1 MTCSSQTG
9 SAKPK
14 HSVLAVSTV
23 VLFAPMLIL
32 VALMPASSLPA
43 YGSQST
49 STHISSLPSN
59 MLLAKSATTPT
70 AAAAASSSWGTP
82 TPVDPNGGVITSV
95 SCPASNFCMA
105 VDSDGNAMLWNGST
119 WSVPELVDSSGAH
132 LYSVSCPSAS
142 FCMAAGSGGYGV
154 GYIDGQ
160 WTKPQVI
167 DPSGGGFGITSVA
180 CVSQAF
186 CMAVDGSGNALSWD
200 GSTWLAPLSIDPGS
214 GGMSVSCPS
223 SSFCIAVDDNGRVVQ
238 YVAGAWGRPQDILP
252 GEILSDISCASPSF
266 CLATS
271 YFGDALVFDGISWS
285 SPVSMDSAGYD
296 LSVSCPTSYY
306 CVAVDGSGNAIVYN
320 GVSWSTPSSVDTSGF
335 SSVSCGSAESCV
347 GVDTGGNA
355 LYYQAAPPPVL
366 EMVSPSSGTVSGGT
380 SVTITGSGFSSV
392 KDVRFGSVAAASF
405 KVISPTTI
413 SAVSPPAPS
422 PSMVSITVS
431 NENAT
436 SAPEATCGDSFTYGT
451 SFPTQPES
459 GYVALSPSRIAD
471 TRPSSGKPYA
481 GDTLGACSTLDIRT
495 TGAGDI
501 PASGVAAVMLNI
513 TVADPSAPGYLS
525 VYPAGSVRALSSN
538 LNFTPG
544 RNVANLVEVPVNPS
558 TGQVAIYNGSD
569 GAIDVVV
576 DAEGYVPSSSSGY
589 LYDPVSPVR
598 VCDTRPGNPSGLSG
612 GEAQCNAY
620 TPGVAKSFNVNIGG
634 VGGIPADAT
643 AAILNVTAANP
654 VSPGY
659 LSVYP
664 AGSTVP
670 DTSNVNFTSG
680 TTVANMAIVP
690 LSGTGAVSIYTSAAT
705 NVIVDV
711 EGYFTTSTGSKNET
725 VSPLRIADTRPG
737 SGEPYAGRTL
747 GSGSTLTIAVAG
759 VAGVPDTAT
768 AVVLNVTVTGT
779 TAPGYL
785 TVYPAGVPRPIA
797 SNLNWESGTTLAN
810 MVVVKIGTSGAVD
823 LYNYSGSTDVVVDVE
838 GWYG

>member
-1 MTCSSQTG
+1 MLRISYWASQAQPTRG
-9 SAKPK
+9 IWLGFVIAL
-14 HSVLAVSTV
+14 VTLLVYAV
-23 VLFAPMLIL
+23 APG
-32 VALMPASSLPA
+32 PHP
-43 YGSQST
+43 G
-49 STHISSLPSN
+49 SLPSDIH
-59 MLLAKSATTPT
+59 LSPT
-70 AAAAASSSWGTP
+70 SNPISPTWSSP
-82 TPVDPNGGVITSV
+82 QQVDPHGGGITSV
-95 SCPASNFCMA
+95 SCPSPSFCMAADIIGDTLYFQGYNWTTPEQVDPGAGISSVSCPSPSFCMA
-105 VDSDGNAMLWNGST
+105 VDNAGNALEWNGSA
-119 WSVPELVDSSGAH
+119 WSKPSQIVNGA
-132 LYSVSCPSAS
+132 
-142 FCMAAGSGGYGV
+142 
-154 GYIDGQ
+154 
-160 WTKPQVI
+160 
-167 DPSGGGFGITSVA
+167 
-180 CVSQAF
+180 
-186 CMAVDGSGNALSWD
+186 ALS
-200 GSTWLAPLSIDPGS
+200 SI
-214 GGMSVSCPS
+214 SCPS
-223 SSFCIAVDDNGRVVQ
+223 SSFCMAVDT
-238 YVAGAWGRPQDILP
+238 AGD
-252 GEILSDISCASPSF
+252 
-266 CLATS
+266 ATS
-271 YFGDALVFDGISWS
+271 YTGTAWS
-285 SPVSMDSAGYD
+285 SPVSMDSASN
-296 LSVSCPTSYY
+296 LSVSCRPSGS